1 MNIFGQG
8 WNTLGSWDN
17 QRNSS
22 AEALRALNGIS
33 QTTAEQ
39 AEGSSTLSSLRPG
52 QVFQG
57 QVLNITTQDVTI
69 LLDNLQTVHAK
80 LGESVELNI
89 GQKMSFQVKENQGE
103 QILIRPLES
112 QGISGGNP
120 AVEKALD
127 ANGFAM
133 TERNVSI
140 ANALM
145 ESGMP
150 LDKDTMRGIMQQSVR
165 FPEADIKQ
173 LVAMN
178 RLQIPVNES
187 NIQQFAK
194 YTAHEHQLT
203 QNINQ
208 VIDSL
213 EQTVS
218 SAFQSGD
225 VSQIQEWNHQ
235 MIDIFGWKEEVPH
248 DHILSGNPMEYSA
261 MMQEEGTGSIIPQ
274 SQGVNV
280 PTAFQS
286 DPALFTSLQS
296 QMSELG
302 MEPETFD
309 QLAESSKD
317 FGNLL
322 SNISDYLEQENQL
335 PAEVVKGFFQSE
347 NYRKLLKKGIQEKW
361 LLKPEEMKQPK
372 EIDQLYE
379 RIYEQSAKLSE
390 SLNQSGNSGQEFA
403 KQSQN
408 MRENIQFIQQL
419 NEQFIF
425 AQLPMKMNGQ
435 EANSE
440 LFVYANKKKVQKGPE
455 GVKVLLHLDMPNL
468 GNTDV
473 LVRLVE
479 KKLYARFTLED
490 QTSVDVIAEN
500 MSDLSK
506 KLEEKGFLFT
516 NEVVKTEPKLSDT
529 VSLAEES
536 GKSDAVIEEMLNQDL
551 ITGQKRFTFDMRT

>member
-208 VIDSL
+208 VLDSL

-218 SAFQSGD
+218 SAFQSSD

-248 DHILSGNPMEYSA
+248 D
-261 MMQEEGTGSIIPQ
+261 
-274 SQGVNV
+274 NV

-286 DPALFTSLQS
+286 DLSLFTSLQS